1 MALIHKHFE
10 EVLGDIGVIKLWTT
24 KFLGIPVYKKES
36 LSERVSE
43 ISAFQSTQRNMIG
56 FKTSDES
63 EDKNNEETEDKG
75 EGSGREVPPGNN
87 SKRRICRFKIKRKL

>member
-63 EDKNNEETEDKG
+63 EDKNEETEDKG
-75 EGSGREVPPGNN
+75 ESSGREVSSGDN
-87 SKRRICRFKIKRKL
+87 SKRRIYRFKIKRKL